1 MTPHWGRRRRGEGPG
16 SGRFRLRGGGA
27 GGGEGG
33 GAAGR
38 PRTPREGRP
47 EGRRAR
53 AGERPRAGLREGLRG
68 GRAGWG
74 FPPSGTQR
82 RGPGHEGRRQSGP
95 GAGPS
100 RERGRARPG
109 PWRSPQTP
117 TPETR
122 AGSAGGPSG
131 RAAPAL
137 ARPRRP
143 AVLTGAHCQQVARR
157 PPRSGI
163 VSKASAPS
171 PERSLHPGCAAPAT
185 GKLEFSRHL
194 RAEALSLVGA
204 NAPHPEP
211 AETGRSTR
219 AALTICAIAF
229 LPLRRQLLQGRSR
242 RPTWWPAKGLRG
254 CPAAWKPDAWVS
266 VLTLARP
273 PGTGHL
279 LLSLCLARAY

>member
-95 GAGPS
+95 GAELSRGAGAGPAWAVAVTADPDP
-100 RERGRARPG
+100 RNPRWERRRLLGEG
-109 PWRSPQTP
+109 C
-117 TPETR
+117 
-122 AGSAGGPSG
+122 
-131 RAAPAL
+131 
-137 ARPRRP
+137 ARPRASP
-143 AVLTGAHCQQVARR
+143 
-157 PPRSGI
+157 PPRSVDRRPLSASCSSPASFRYCFQSFSP
-163 VSKASAPS
+163 VS
-171 PERSLHPGCAAPAT
+171 G
-185 GKLEFSRHL
+185 
-194 RAEALSLVGA
+194 ALSSSWVRC
-204 NAPHPEP
+204 PSDR
-211 AETGRSTR
+211 ET
-219 AALTICAIAF
+219 
-229 LPLRRQLLQGRSR
+229 
-242 RPTWWPAKGLRG
+242 
-254 CPAAWKPDAWVS
+254 
-266 VLTLARP
+266 
-273 PGTGHL
+273 
-279 LLSLCLARAY
+279 